1 MAAIPKIENKR
12 TPTNS
17 SKDRRGF
24 FTTGCG
30 AREAPVATVARGSTG
45 GAEGDGAVR
54 GGGGGRVEPTLCL
67 VGALTPADGRGAE
80 GIGGGGGGGAGWV
93 CAGWGW
99 AAIGME
105 TDGGCGDAIDRGG
118 GGVAAGVGNTGAGFS
133 ATGVG
138 RGAWAGAV
146 GVAAAC
152 AATAD
157 RACFA
162 CSSSL

>member
-1 MAAIPKIENKR
+1 MTTIPTIENKR

-30 AREAPVATVARGSTG
+30 AGEAPVATAARGCTG
-45 GAEGDGAVR
+45 GAEGNGAVR
-54 GGGGGRVEPTLCL
+54 GIGGGRVEPTLCP

-80 GIGGGGGGGAGWV
+80 GISDGGGGGAGWV

-105 TDGGCGDAIDRGG
+105 TDGGCGDAIGGGGG

-133 ATGVG
+133 ATGAG
-138 RGAWAGAV
+138 RRAWAGAV
-146 GVAAAC
+146 CVAAGC

-157 RACFA
+157 RA
-162 CSSSL
+162 